1 MRSRRGPWCAALR
14 HRACRVCDAPVQHE
28 HDRPIPRN
36 GVHLT
41 LRCWVRPTPEIPKVA
56 FLSAWSKPSLD
67 RYVEPKR
74 DASVY
79 GGLSKENRKYEES
92 STLPSAQER
101 FLGSWGIRCLTF
113 LPDRPILGEL
123 GRECGKNKI
132 IALARLFRTGK
143 GKPASGVDQ
152 ARIKL
157 QMAELLG
164 VY

>member
-1 MRSRRGPWCAALR
+1 M
-14 HRACRVCDAPVQHE
+14 
-28 HDRPIPRN
+28 
-36 GVHLT
+36 
-41 LRCWVRPTPEIPKVA
+41 
-56 FLSAWSKPSLD
+56 
-67 RYVEPKR
+67 
-74 DASVY
+74 Y
-79 GGLSKENRKYEES
+79 GKLSKESRKYEES

-123 GRECGKNKI
+123 GRECGENEI

-143 GKPASGVDQ
+143 AKPALGVDQ